1 MLLKGA
7 AGQDPEAYL
16 EKNRIGMKC
25 RELAKQYELTTR
37 EEEILLLLALKKKP
51 AAIEAELYVAKS
63 TVKTHIKHI
72 YQKLNVHSRQE
83 LFDLVGIQTK

>member
-1 MLLKGA
+1 M
-7 AGQDPEAYL
+7 
-16 EKNRIGMKC
+16 
-25 RELAKQYELTTR
+25 
-37 EEEILLLLALKKKP
+37 LLLAPNKKP

-72 YQKLNVHSRQE
+72 YQKLNVHARQE